1 MDGNVYVGLFWI
13 VALAVAPVA
22 MVSVL
27 VRANLIY
34 EACMTLGRRVYL
46 FQTPAARPAG
56 PPLEKLVEDLRRLY
70 AEARSPE
77 PGVRVGRQQRVL
89 ASYDHTLVAAA
100 RALDVPTQLAELP
113 EGWERDAERF
123 RLEHALT
130 VAGLDWQRPQ
140 D

>member
-34 EACMTLGRRVYL
+34 EACMILGRRVYL

-56 PPLEKLVEDLRRLY
+56 PPLEQLVEDLRRLY
-70 AEARSPE
+70 PEVRSPD
-77 PGVRVGRQQRVL
+77 PDARAGRQQRIL
-89 ASYDHTLVAAA
+89 ASYDRTLMAAA
-100 RALDVPTQLAELP
+100 RALDVPNRLVDVP

-123 RLEHALT
+123 RLEHSLT
-130 VAGLDWQRPQ
+130 VAGLDWQRAGY
-140 D
+140 

>member
-34 EACMTLGRRVYL
+34 EACMMLGRRTYL

-56 PPLEKLVEDLRRLY
+56 PPLEKLVDDLRRLY
-70 AEARSPE
+70 PEVRSPD
-77 PGVRVGRQQRVL
+77 PGTRVGRQQRVL

-100 RALDVPTQLAELP
+100 RALDVPNQLVEAP

-130 VAGLDWQRPQ
+130 VAGLDWQRAEY
-140 D
+140 